1 MIDPSLTSPPPPN
14 STLEPLRRKLT
25 FRAWHRGTREADLLI
40 GTFADRHIASFDAE
54 QLAQFDRLLAEND
67 PDIYEWMTGQS
78 EIPAEHINSV
88 TALLRRFRFVAKSS

>member
-1 MIDPSLTSPPPPN
+1 MIAPSPSSPQPHAG
-14 STLEPLRRKLT
+14 TLEPLRRKLA

-40 GTFADRHIASFDAE
+40 GTFADRHIAAFDAE

-78 EIPAEHINSV
+78 EIPPEHVNSV
-88 TALLRRFRFVAKSS
+88 TALLRRFRFADKSS